1 MIWSSHLFS
10 SQITMAFF
18 DRSYSTA
25 SPVLGIQPQAVHQSP
40 FGRPLFSH
48 QPQSFGYPASCSTRP
63 ILRSNATFA
72 GRKRSRDEAA
82 VNLDEPD
89 KVVPPPKVEEPEDE
103 WEYGPGM
110 VLIKKQTGYVVDAAS
125 QSGTWVEEKAAQEH
139 ARKLEEA
146 TVAQEK
152 LSQERPS
159 LRSNKSQRLT
169 LADNTLPVQAAQPK
183 ASPGRDN
190 SPEAP
195 SQPVVDEF
203 TVHLGIGWAQL
214 NADEHIQ
221 AAARGWQRYIENH
234 FPVTNAKIRLQSRG
248 LNAYLV
254 EASEGFFLFAD
265 DLREGRLVS
274 RNAYCALQNL
284 KTAPPVFDGET
295 MTAAESPRAQ
305 PVDTSAST
313 TSTLYPT
320 ATVPDMDVD
329 MS

>member
-1 MIWSSHLFS
+1 MTWSSHLLY

-48 QPQSFGYPASCSTRP
+48 QPQSLVYPTSCSARP
-63 ILRSNATFA
+63 VLRSNATFA

-110 VLIKKQTGYVVDAAS
+110 ILIKKQTGYVVDAAS
-125 QSGTWVEEKAAQEH
+125 QSGTWVEEKAAREH
-139 ARKLEEA
+139 SRKLEEA

-169 LADNTLPVQAAQPK
+169 LTDNTLPVLAEQPK
-183 ASPGRDN
+183 ANVGRDN

-203 TVHLGIGWAQL
+203 TMHLGIGWAQL
-214 NADEHIQ
+214 SADEHIQ

-254 EASEGFFLFAD
+254 EASEGFYLFAD

-284 KTAPPVFDGET
+284 KTTSPVFDGET

-313 TSTLYPT
+313 TSTLHPT

>member
-1 MIWSSHLFS
+1 
-10 SQITMAFF
+10 MAYS

-25 SPVLGIQPQAVHQSP
+25 PVMGIQPQAAHQSP
-40 FGRPLFSH
+40 FGRPFFSH
-48 QPQSFGYPASCSTRP
+48 QSQSFGHPVSCASRP

-82 VNLDEPD
+82 VNLDDPD
-89 KVVPPPKVEEPEDE
+89 KVVPLPKVEEPEDE

-110 VLIKKQTGYVVDAAS
+110 VLIKKKTGYALDAAS

-146 TVAQEK
+146 TAVQEK
-152 LSQERPS
+152 LSQDRPS
-159 LRSNKSQRLT
+159 LRSNKSQRLALT
-169 LADNTLPVQAAQPK
+169 ENTLPVQVEQPK
-183 ASPGRDN
+183 SSPGRET

-214 NADEHIQ
+214 SADEHIQ
-221 AAARGWQRYIENH
+221 AAARGWQKYIENH
-234 FPVTNAKIRLQSRG
+234 FPVTDAKIRLQSRG

-254 EASEGFFLFAD
+254 EGREGFFLFAD
-265 DLREGRLVS
+265 NLREGRLVS

-284 KTAPPVFDGET
+284 KSTPPVFDGQT

-305 PVDTSAST
+305 PADTFAST
-313 TSTLYPT
+313 PSTSTLHPT

>member
-1 MIWSSHLFS
+1 
-10 SQITMAFF
+10 MAFF

-25 SPVLGIQPQAVHQSP
+25 SPVLGIQPQAAHQSP
-40 FGRPLFSH
+40 FDRPPFLHHS
-48 QPQSFGYPASCSTRP
+48 QSLGHPVSCSHRP
-63 ILRSNATFA
+63 ILQSNATFA

-82 VNLDEPD
+82 VNLDEPE
-89 KVVPPPKVEEPEDE
+89 KSVPAPKVEEPEDE

-110 VLIKKQTGYVVDAAS
+110 MLIKKKTGYVVDATS

-139 ARKLEEA
+139 ARRLEEA
-146 TVAQEK
+146 TIAQVK

-169 LADNTLPVQAAQPK
+169 LADNTLPVQVAQPK
-183 ASPGRDN
+183 GSPGRDK

-203 TVHLGIGWAQL
+203 TMHLGIGWAQL
-214 NADEHIQ
+214 SADEHIQ

-234 FPVTNAKIRLQSRG
+234 YPVTEAKIRLQSKG

-254 EASEGFFLFAD
+254 EAREGFYLFAD

-284 KTAPPVFDGET
+284 KTSPPVFDGET
-295 MTAAESPRAQ
+295 MTAAESPRTQ
-305 PVDTSAST
+305 PVDAFASSTSK
-313 TSTLYPT
+313 LHPT

>member
-1 MIWSSHLFS
+1 MVWSSHPLY

-18 DRSYSTA
+18 DRSYSNA
-25 SPVLGIQPQAVHQSP
+25 SPVMGIQPQAAHQSH
-40 FGRPLFSH
+40 FGRLPFPH
-48 QPQSFGYPASCSTRP
+48 QSQSFGYPSSCSSRP
-63 ILRSNATFA
+63 ALRSNATFA

-82 VNLDEPD
+82 VNLDEPE
-89 KVVPPPKVEEPEDE
+89 KVVPPPKVEESEDE

-110 VLIKKQTGYVVDAAS
+110 ILIKKKTGYVVDAAS

-139 ARKLEEA
+139 SRKLEEA

-169 LADNTLPVQAAQPK
+169 LADNSLPVAAELPK
-183 ASPGRDN
+183 SSDGRDT

-214 NADEHIQ
+214 SADEHIQ
-221 AAARGWQRYIENH
+221 AAARGWQKYIENH
-234 FPVTNAKIRLQSRG
+234 FPITNAKIRLQSRG
-248 LNAYLV
+248 LSAYLV
-254 EASEGFFLFAD
+254 EASEGFYLFAD
-265 DLREGRLVS
+265 NLREGRLVS

-284 KTAPPVFDGET
+284 KTSPPVFDGES
-295 MTAAESPRAQ
+295 MTAAESPRVQ
-305 PVDTSAST
+305 PLDRLAST
-313 TSTLYPT
+313 TSTIQTT
-320 ATVPDMDVD
+320 AAVPDMDVD
-329 MS
+329 MN

>member
-1 MIWSSHLFS
+1 
-10 SQITMAFF
+10 MAFF
-18 DRSYSTA
+18 DRSYSTS
-25 SPVLGIQPQAVHQSP
+25 SPVMGIQPQAIHQSP

-48 QPQSFGYPASCSTRP
+48 QSQSYSHPASCSTRA
-63 ILRSNATFA
+63 ILRSNSTFA

-110 VLIKKQTGYVVDAAS
+110 ILIKKQTRYVVDAAS

-139 ARKLEEA
+139 SRKLEEA
-146 TVAQEK
+146 TIAQEK

-169 LADNTLPVQAAQPK
+169 LKDNTLPVQVEQPK

-195 SQPVVDEF
+195 SHPVVDEF

-214 NADEHIQ
+214 SADEHIQ

-254 EASEGFFLFAD
+254 EATEGFFLFAD

-284 KTAPPVFDGET
+284 KSSPPVFDGVT

-305 PVDTSAST
+305 PLDRLAST
-313 TSTLYPT
+313 TSTIAPT
-320 ATVPDMDVD
+320 TSVPDMDVD

>member
-1 MIWSSHLFS
+1 
-10 SQITMAFF
+10 MAFF

-25 SPVLGIQPQAVHQSP
+25 SPVLGIQPQAAHQSP
-40 FGRPLFSH
+40 FDRPPFSH
-48 QPQSFGYPASCSTRP
+48 HSQSFGYPVSCSHRP

-82 VNLDEPD
+82 VNLDEPE
-89 KVVPPPKVEEPEDE
+89 KSVPAPKVEEPEDE

-110 VLIKKQTGYVVDAAS
+110 ILIKKKTGYVVDATS
-125 QSGTWVEEKAAQEH
+125 QSGTWVEEKAAEEH

-146 TVAQEK
+146 TIAQEK

-183 ASPGRDN
+183 SSPGRDK

-195 SQPVVDEF
+195 AQPVVDEF
-203 TVHLGIGWAQL
+203 TMHLGIGWAQL
-214 NADEHIQ
+214 SADEHIQ

-234 FPVTNAKIRLQSRG
+234 YPVTEAKIRLQSRG

-254 EASEGFFLFAD
+254 EAREGFYLFAD

-284 KTAPPVFDGET
+284 KTSPPVFDDET

-305 PVDTSAST
+305 PVDTFAST
-313 TSTLYPT
+313 TSTLHPT